1 MRSSAAA
8 RRYARALFALA
19 RESDAVQ
26 DIRRELDGLAEL
38 FEGSPELARSLF
50 RPLHP
55 VAQRRKLLASVCG
68 RAGTSATVQNFCAFL
83 IDQRRLI
90 AFEAIREEFGRLA
103 DEAGGRTRAEV
114 VSAAPLAAAQR
125 KRLQQALAS
134 RTGREVELTE
144 RVDASLLGGAIATV
158 DGLVFDGSLRT
169 QLSQMRASLMRG
181 Q

>member
-1 MRSSAAA
+1 VRGSAAA

-19 RESDAVQ
+19 RESDSIPT
-26 DIRRELDGLAEL
+26 IRKELDGLAEL
-38 FEGSPELARSLF
+38 FEHSPDLARSLF

-55 VAQRRKLLASVCG
+55 VAQRRKLLASVCE
-68 RAGTSATVQNFCAFL
+68 RAGTRPTVRNFCAFL

-103 DEAGGRTRAEV
+103 DDAGGRTRAQV
-114 VSAAPLAAAQR
+114 VSAAPLAPA
-125 KRLQQALAS
+125 
-134 RTGREVELTE
+134 GREIELSE
-144 RVDASLLGGAIATV
+144 SVDPSLLGGAIATV